1 MKIAIDRAE
10 IAQVIWNLQNA
21 VSAGALAAAA
31 DEAIALI
38 EALATAPALLAQTNH
53 AATCIYCGEA
63 VIYDTRAEADMQAAH
78 QRLVDHDQH
87 CPRNPLV
94 ARVAELQALLTRIR
108 AKLAETHYHGA
119 VLDEAVAIAE
129 TVPDTSLA
137 YRDAD
142 QQASALEAAAEDCVP
157 AMHQMAHWL
166 RARAADIR
174 RQSQEATQ

>member
-1 MKIAIDRAE
+1 MKTTIDRAE
-10 IAQVIWNLQNA
+10 IAQVIWKLQNT

-31 DEAIALI
+31 DEAVTLI

-94 ARVAELQALLTRIR
+94 ARVTELQAQVKRLGELLDRSMTGLEWYRESHPRSWSEADDEHLEECRI
-108 AKLAETHYHGA
+108 ALAQP
-119 VLDEAVAIAE
+119 AISE
-129 TVPDTSLA
+129 VES
-137 YRDAD
+137 
-142 QQASALEAAAEDCVP
+142 
-157 AMHQMAHWL
+157 
-166 RARAADIR
+166 
-174 RQSQEATQ
+174 